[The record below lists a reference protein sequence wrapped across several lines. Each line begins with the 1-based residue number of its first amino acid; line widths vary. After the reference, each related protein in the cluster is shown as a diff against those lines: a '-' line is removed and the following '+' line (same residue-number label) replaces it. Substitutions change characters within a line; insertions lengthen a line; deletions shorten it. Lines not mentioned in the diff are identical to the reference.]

1 VSDVPKEREVRLYI
15 TEAGHSPFAHWFDH
29 LRDALAQ
36 HRILA
41 RIARLRTGNA
51 GDYKNLGGGVCE
63 MRIDYGPGYRI
74 YYGQQGSE
82 IVILLIGGDKR
93 TQTKDIEN
101 ATRYWNEHKEKRTST
116 KF

>member
-1 VSDVPKEREVRLYI
+1 MSYVPNEKEVRLYV
-15 TEAGHSPFAHWFDH
+15 TEAGHSPFEDWFDH
-29 LRDALAQ
+29 LRDGLAQ

-51 GDYKNLGGGVCE
+51 GDFKNLGSGIFE

-101 ATRYWNEHKEKRTST
+101 ATRYWNEYKEKRKST
-116 KF
+116 EF